1 MPNARNAKKKAPLK
15 TPDNQKPQRRTQIM
29 KITSK

>member
-1 MPNARNAKKKAPLK
+1 MQETPKKAPLK

-29 KITSK
+29 EITSK